1 MIKTFI
7 NMMMIMMVLASAT
20 KLFVAVE
27 YILNAMLLHDLVRVI
42 WVMLWV
48 PMVYCATIYISQFLL
63 I

>member
-1 MIKTFI
+1 
-7 NMMMIMMVLASAT
+7 MMMIMMVLASAT

>member
-1 MIKTFI
+1 MFKTLI
-7 NMMMIMMVLASAT
+7 NMTMVMMVLVLFT